1 MGRSRRVT
9 ELGCGR
15 IIDAMR
21 TLAACSRLGRR
32 LHFVVACMGFLLPAG
47 START
52 QIANQLRPSPLGT
65 LVDVGGYRVHLYC
78 IGEGSPTVMIVGAAF
93 SFDWGLVQ
101 PEVARWTRVCTFD
114 PSGNA
119 WSDPFQAPTLIPSSQ
134 ASDRTPATKVT
145 PTCADRV
152 DEIHRLLTK
161 VPIDGRYVLVGFSVG
176 ALWERIYAARYPDNI
191 AGMIIVDH
199 AFLPRVGKDAA
210 PDVSPSQGSSRGYSP
225 PVLLSKAPIVLGF
238 EDDSNFSKL
247 PARDQ
252 ELHMWALSQHP
263 VRPGPEMAAD
273 CFALINKVTGGHQ
286 YPLGNTPLWV
296 INTSNDSQDYRA
308 LQKDLLALSR
318 TSEQIIAW
326 NSSHM
331 VPIDEPDLIT
341 RAIRE
346 AVELERERGRTFQ
359 KP

>member
-1 MGRSRRVT
+1 MVDVMRVPGRY
-9 ELGCGR
+9 L
-15 IIDAMR
+15 IK
-21 TLAACSRLGRR
+21 AACSRPGYNPL
-32 LHFVVACMGFLLPAG
+32 LIVACVALLLPAG

-52 QIANQLRPSPLGT
+52 QITNQSKPLPLGT

-101 PEVARWTRVCTFD
+101 PEVAKWTRVCTFD

-119 WSDPFQAPTLIPSSQ
+119 WSDPFQTPTLIPSSQ
-134 ASDRTPATKVT
+134 ASDRTPAAKAT
-145 PTCADRV
+145 PTCTDRV
-152 DEIHRLLTK
+152 DEIRRLLTK
-161 VPIDGRYVLVGFSVG
+161 MPIDGRYVLVGFSVG

-199 AFLPRVGKDAA
+199 AFLSSVGKDA
-210 PDVSPSQGSSRGYSP
+210 PPHVSPSQGSSRGYSP
-225 PVLLSKAPIVLGF
+225 PVLLSKAPVVLGF

-263 VRPGPEMAAD
+263 IRPGPEMAAD

-286 YPLGNTPLWV
+286 YPLGDTPLWI

-341 RAIRE
+341 RAIHE
-346 AVELERERGRTFQ
+346 AVERERERGRTFQ

>member
-1 MGRSRRVT
+1 
-9 ELGCGR
+9 
-15 IIDAMR
+15 MR
-21 TLAACSRLGRR
+21 GLRGSLLKAACSRLSSNSLLIGTC
-32 LHFVVACMGFLLPAG
+32 VALLLATG
-47 START
+47 STATT
-52 QIANQLRPSPLGT
+52 QITNQSKPPVPGT
-65 LVDVGGYRVHLYC
+65 LIDVGGYRVHLYC

-101 PEVARWTRVCTFD
+101 PEVAKWTRVCTFD

-119 WSDPFQAPTLIPSSQ
+119 WSDPFQTPTLIPPSQ
-134 ASDRTPATKVT
+134 NSNQTPIEKTT
-145 PTCADRV
+145 PTCTDRV

-161 VPIDGRYVLVGFSVG
+161 MPIHGPYVLVGFSVG

-199 AFLPRVGKDAA
+199 AFLPDLGKSA
-210 PDVSPSQGSSRGYSP
+210 PPHVSPSQGSSHRYSP
-225 PVLLSKAPIVLGF
+225 PVLLSEAPIVMGF
-238 EDDSNFSKL
+238 EDDSNFSRL

-273 CFALINKVTGGHQ
+273 CFALISEVTGERR
-286 YPLGNTPLWV
+286 YPLGDMPLWV
-296 INTSNDSQDYRA
+296 INTSNESQDYRA
-308 LQKDLLALSR
+308 LQRKLLALSR
-318 TSEQIIAW
+318 TSKQIIAW
-326 NSSHM
+326 HSSHM

-346 AVELERERGRTFQ
+346 AVERERRILE